1 MTCGHA
7 WTEVTWDTVKKGWQ
21 PVYIYKERMRK
32 IVTCLKFEMGT
43 LSNCHIIKGNICTNT
58 FMMLLRMSFP
68 SLSSCT
74 WRSLSKK
81 KKLKSWN
88 IMKHLSWRHY
98 WALSRGLSFWKSAAS
113 CSNWTVETVGSRIE
127 FWLRWTGWEGES
139 HWCQMENER
148 VNNSLVATNL
158 HSDSEIWKSVI

>member
-32 IVTCLKFEMGT
+32 IVTCLKKWAHCQIVT
-43 LSNCHIIKGNICTNT
+43 LSKEIYAQIHLWCSLEWVFRHCHRVLEGVY
-58 FMMLLRMSFP
+58 L
-68 SLSSCT
+68 
-74 WRSLSKK
+74 K

-127 FWLRWTGWEGES
+127 FWLRWTGWGGES